1 MSGITSV
8 KLKLILSF
16 LTLFI
21 LRVHGQDI
29 LSTIDNFVR
38 NGHPRILLTNERL
51 EYLKSRAHTDTVL
64 NRYVNDVLF
73 RADNLIGTRSVE
85 YKLNGPRL
93 LSVSRDVKNRALNLG
108 LAYRWTRNE
117 KYAEELLRIVTDAC
131 NFPDWNPS
139 HFLDVAEMTF
149 AVALTY
155 DWLYQYLNVGS
166 RQKLAECLIKH
177 GLTPGINAYEND
189 NTDYGWWKEVSHN
202 WNQVCNGGLMAGAL
216 AIYETVPDTAKRII
230 NHAVSSLPIAI
241 NEYNPDGAWM
251 EGPGYWGYA
260 TRYTAYGLSSLHT
273 ALSGRTYGLTEIKGL
288 SEAGYFPIYTTG
300 PTGYYLN
307 FADSHFKSTRKPMA
321 SMFWLASTYNNFD
334 FSNDE
339 HRLLNNYNADP
350 EHVIWYVPPQKK
362 SSELPLHKFF
372 ESEVQLLTLRTG
384 WDTEA
389 CFIGIKAGYNQVN
402 HGHLDLGNF
411 EFDALGKRWAID
423 LGSDNYN
430 LPGYWDNLPGGKRW
444 EIYRLGS
451 KSHNVITINDKNQH
465 ALAEAHFLEYNLN
478 KDEPYGIIDLTSTFP
493 DISES
498 LHRGVK
504 LMNQGTTILL
514 QDEVVLKDTA
524 AVTWGMTTEAEIQVN
539 HQSAVLQIDDKQL
552 EATILS
558 PAHAVFI
565 VESAEQE
572 VPEKAN
578 IGIQRLI
585 IYIPET
591 TGETITVAFTPL
603 DSKQKRKTKSVE
615 VTKLS
620 DW

>member
-1 MSGITSV
+1 MAGNTSV

-16 LTLFI
+16 VTLFI
-21 LRVHGQDI
+21 IPVHGQDI
-29 LSTIDNFVR
+29 LSTIDNHIR
-38 NGHPRILLTNERL
+38 KDHPRILLTNERL
-51 EYLKSRAHTDTVL
+51 ENLKNQAHRDTVL
-64 NRYVNDVLF
+64 SRYVNDVLF
-73 RADNLIGTRSVE
+73 KADNLIGTRSVE
-85 YKLNGPRL
+85 YKLHGPRL

-108 LAYRWTRNE
+108 LAYRWTNNE
-117 KYAEELLRIVTDAC
+117 KYAEELMHVVTDAC

-155 DWLYQYLNVGS
+155 DWLYEYLNTDS
-166 RQKLAECLIKH
+166 RQKLADCIMKH
-177 GLTPGINAYEND
+177 GLIPAINAYENE
-189 NTDYGWWKEVSHN
+189 NVDYGWWKDVTHN

-216 AIYETVPDTAKRII
+216 AVYETVPDTARRII
-230 NHAVSSLPIAI
+230 SHAVSYLPIAI

-260 TRYTAYGLSSLHT
+260 TRYTAYGLGSLQT
-273 ALSGRTYGLTEIKGL
+273 ALSGQTYGLTGIKGL

-307 FADSHFKSTRKPMA
+307 FADSHFKNARKPMA
-321 SMFWLASTYNNFD
+321 SMFWLASTFNNFD

-339 HRLLNNYNADP
+339 HRMLYNYNADP
-350 EHVIWYVPPQKK
+350 GHIIWYVPPQKK
-362 SSELPLHKFF
+362 SGELPLHKFF

-384 WDTEA
+384 WNTDA
-389 CFIGIKAGYNQVN
+389 SFIGIKAGFNQVN

-430 LPGYWDNLPGGKRW
+430 LPGYWDNSPGGKRW
-444 EIYRLGS
+444 DIYRLGS

-465 ALAEAHFLEYNLN
+465 ALAESHFLEYNLN
-478 KDEPYGIIDLTSTFP
+478 NEEPYGIIDLTSAFP
-493 DISES
+493 EISES

-504 LMNQGTTILL
+504 LMNQGTTIVL

-524 AVTWGMTTEAEIQVN
+524 AITWGMTTEADITVD
-539 HQSAVLQIDDKQL
+539 HQTALLQMGEKQL
-552 EATILS
+552 NATILS
-558 PAHAVFI
+558 PETAVFI
-565 VESAEQE
+565 VESAEQKA
-572 VPEKAN
+572 PEKAN
-578 IGIQRLI
+578 TGFQRLI

-591 TGETITVAFTPL
+591 TGETISVVFTPR
-603 DSKQKRKTKSVE
+603 DGKQKGNSKSVDI
-615 VTKLS
+615 TKLS